1 MYAFFNAAGDQ
12 DSVHQLVASVSKD
25 LEITN
30 SEIAIRYCG
39 PHLLNTAD
47 INRFSPEELVSY
59 IWTTRYS
66 NDSISVKLPADLP
79 SDQFLIERYKG
90 SYLGCLP
97 KKAKKI
103 SLRSLAAQCKKIKNL
118 EKYRK
123 HFSLALFVNKEA
135 VKADQFSEKEIN
147 GIFSLQAK
155 TNKPA
160 YRLIEER
167 ITQLKEELFTSQNV
181 FIRNF

>member
-1 MYAFFNAAGDQ
+1 MPVF
-12 DSVHQLVASVSKD
+12 SL
-25 LEITN
+25 
-30 SEIAIRYCG
+30 
-39 PHLLNTAD
+39 
-47 INRFSPEELVSY
+47 INQTIKY
-59 IWTTRYS
+59 
-66 NDSISVKLPADLP
+66 
-79 SDQFLIERYKG
+79 Q
-90 SYLGCLP
+90 
-97 KKAKKI
+97 
-103 SLRSLAAQCKKIKNL
+103 KIKNL

-135 VKADQFSEKEIN
+135 VKADPFSEKEIN